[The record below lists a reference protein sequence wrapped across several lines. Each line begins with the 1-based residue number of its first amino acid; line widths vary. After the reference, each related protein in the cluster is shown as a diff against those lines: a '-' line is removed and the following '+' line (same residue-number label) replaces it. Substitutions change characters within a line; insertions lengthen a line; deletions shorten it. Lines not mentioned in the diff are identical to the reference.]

1 MSTPMF
7 CLVLRPLH
15 DIALRQALLVDS
27 QPMKPSEAANPATTL
42 VTTTCS
48 TICKKTRTVFQ
59 QPLGSSAVER
69 AGVDGVQGSMNTVP
83 QVVVVD
89 TDTGDDVDDALALA
103 LTQTHHS
110 DRSDTAPLEASE
122 A

>member
-7 CLVLRPLH
+7 CLALRPLH
-15 DIALRQALLVDS
+15 DTALRQALLVDS
-27 QPMKPSEAANPATTL
+27 QPMKPLKAANPATTL

-48 TICKKTRTVFQ
+48 SICKKTRTAFQ

-69 AGVDGVQGSMNTVP
+69 AGVDEVQGSMNTLP

-89 TDTGDDVDDALALA
+89 TDDDVDDALALA

>member
-7 CLVLRPLH
+7 CLALRPLH
-15 DIALRQALLVDS
+15 DTTLRQALLVDS
-27 QPMKPSEAANPATTL
+27 QPMKPLEAANPATTL

-48 TICKKTRTVFQ
+48 TICKKTRTAFQ

-69 AGVDGVQGSMNTVP
+69 AGVDEVQGSMNTAP